1 MPDASA
7 LLGTWKMIS
16 WQRESVATGERADA
30 LGPDPLG
37 FINYGAD
44 GRMFA
49 IVIQKDRD
57 PPAGPVPTDDE
68 KPRLFNSM
76 LAYAGTYTLY
86 DDRVV
91 HHIDTSWNQTWTGT
105 DQVRFYKIDG
115 NVLTITGAPT
125 KDPTTGQE
133 VVYRIQFRKREPTFP
148 AQTLEP
154 APNALAQGHA
164 SAG

>member
-1 MPDASA
+1 MADASA

-68 KPRLFNSM
+68 KLRLFNSM

-115 NVLTITGAPT
+115 NVLTITGAPA
-125 KDPTTGQE
+125 KDPPRVRRSYIESSSISSELLSRWPQPPISDL
-133 VVYRIQFRKREPTFP
+133 R
-148 AQTLEP
+148 
-154 APNALAQGHA
+154 AP
-164 SAG
+164 

>member
-1 MPDASA
+1 MAEAAA
-7 LLGTWKMIS
+7 LLGTWKMVS

-68 KPRLFNSM
+68 KLRLFNSM

-91 HHIDTSWNQTWTGT
+91 HHIDASWNQAWTGT

-115 NVLTITGAPT
+115 DVLTITGAPA
-125 KDPTTGQE
+125 KDPTTGQARNCSVGAPATISERRDVVTFDAVDVGRRMRWRE
-133 VVYRIQFRKREPTFP
+133 V
-148 AQTLEP
+148 
-154 APNALAQGHA
+154 
-164 SAG
+164 